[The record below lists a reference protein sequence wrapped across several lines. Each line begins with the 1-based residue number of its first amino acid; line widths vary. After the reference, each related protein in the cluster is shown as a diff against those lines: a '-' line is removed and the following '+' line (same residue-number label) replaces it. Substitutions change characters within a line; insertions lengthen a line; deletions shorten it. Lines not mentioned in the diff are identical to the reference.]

1 LTKFRHCY
9 PVNHRP
15 AKVRERELY
24 YSRLDFR
31 RIESWF
37 REKARRGKLPIFE
50 VDPGNES
57 GYFKRRYADK
67 VGKLLFFTAGS
78 VDDLKEMVLEY
89 LPEDLYYDRNIYRD
103 QDRCAECDDR
113 GEKCLNCEGLFGQE
127 LMFDIDP
134 ENIECPNCGTL
145 EDRVKGR
152 SMFQFCY
159 ICFNR
164 AIDETVRLYD
174 ELLGKGFTDLS
185 VVFSGRGFH
194 IYVFDEAGLKM
205 GFEERK
211 RLGESLLRRGFPID
225 QWVTDGEARLA
236 RVPFSLN
243 GLVSRACTPIK
254 IEEIRK
260 NNYWRD
266 RPFVPDFLL

>member
-1 LTKFRHCY
+1 M
-9 PVNHRP
+9 NHRP

-113 GEKCLNCEGLFGQE
+113 GEKCLNCEGLSGQE

-236 RVPFSLN
+236 RVPYSLN
-243 GLVSRACTPIK
+243 GLVSRVCTPIK